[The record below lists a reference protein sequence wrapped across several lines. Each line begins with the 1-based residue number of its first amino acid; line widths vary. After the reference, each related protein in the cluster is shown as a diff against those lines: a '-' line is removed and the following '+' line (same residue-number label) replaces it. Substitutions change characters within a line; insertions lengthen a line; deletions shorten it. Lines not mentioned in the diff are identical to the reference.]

1 MSVRKP
7 CLAESKVPRST
18 SQTLIKII
26 IFLLQWSSPMELYA
40 PVIPQNKTWA
50 SCPCAPKSCFQKALR
65 LIRMYAS
72 VQVLSQYHL
81 VRSACLHRI
90 RFFFFNFVIQSIFL
104 LGKYNIYVMFSL
116 TILQILPFF
125 PDVIEKEESVRF
137 IPIILSQQRV
147 NKTISWLY
155 SWFCNNTSYEMS
167 DEKFKHK

>member
-7 CLAESKVPRST
+7 GLAESKVPRST

-40 PVIPQNKTWA
+40 PVIPQNKSWA
-50 SCPCAPKSCFQKALR
+50 SCPWAPESCFQKALR

-90 RFFFFNFVIQSIFL
+90 RFFFFFNFVIQSIFL
-104 LGKYNIYVMFSL
+104 LGKYNIYVMLSL
-116 TILQILPFF
+116 TILQIFQFF
-125 PDVIEKEESVRF
+125 PDVIYKEESVRF
-137 IPIILSQQRV
+137 IPIILSQQMV

-155 SWFCNNTSYEMS
+155 SWFCNTSYEMS